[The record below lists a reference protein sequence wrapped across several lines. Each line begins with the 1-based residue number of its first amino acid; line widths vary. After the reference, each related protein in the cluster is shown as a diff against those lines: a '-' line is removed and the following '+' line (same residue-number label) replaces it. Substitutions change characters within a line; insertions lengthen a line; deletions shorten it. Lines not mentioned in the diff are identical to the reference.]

1 MNKPIIPDEIAA
13 PVGLYSH
20 AIEVPAGAR
29 TLHIAGQVG
38 IHADGGVPS
47 DFQEQAH
54 QAWRN
59 VIAILK
65 AANMGVEDL
74 VHVNHWLIDQGDFEA
89 YAKVRAEYLGDA
101 RPAATL
107 MIVKDLVKPEFLVE
121 VGGTA
126 AKVD

>member
-1 MNKPIIPDEIAA
+1 MNKTIVPDEIAA
-13 PVGLYSH
+13 PVGMYSH
-20 AIEVPAGAR
+20 AVEVPAGAR

-38 IHADGGVPS
+38 IQPDGGVPA
-47 DFQEQAH
+47 DFEGQAH

-59 VIAILK
+59 LVAILK
-65 AANMGVEDL
+65 AANMGVDDL
-74 VHVNHWLIDQGDFEA
+74 VHLNHWLVKQGDFEA

-107 MIVKDLVKPEFLVE
+107 MIVKDLVKPELFVE
-121 VGGTA
+121 VGGVA

>member
-1 MNKPIIPDEIAA
+1 MNKPIVPDEIAA
-13 PVGLYSH
+13 PVGIYSH

-38 IHADGGVPS
+38 IRPDGSMPS

-65 AANMGVEDL
+65 VADMGVDDL
-74 VHVNHWLIDQGDFEA
+74 VHLNHWLVEQSDFET

-107 MIVKDLVKPEFLVE
+107 MIVKDLVKPGLLVE
-121 VGGTA
+121 VGGVA